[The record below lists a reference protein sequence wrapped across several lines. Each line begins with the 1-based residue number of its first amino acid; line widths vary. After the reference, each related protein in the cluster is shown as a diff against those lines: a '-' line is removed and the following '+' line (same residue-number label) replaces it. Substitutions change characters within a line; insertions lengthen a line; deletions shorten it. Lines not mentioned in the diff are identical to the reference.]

1 MSALI
6 VSSRSDGRFTTTAK
20 VGKRPEA
27 VIAESL
33 AVEAIPD
40 QHTKP
45 AEPSDHAAKCE
56 PNDHCLAYFVLSVHE
71 E

>member
-1 MSALI
+1 MSAFLQ
-6 VSSRSDGRFTTTAK
+6 SGRIYPGETQIFK
-20 VGKRPEA
+20 VRFRPQA

-40 QHTKP
+40 QHGKP

-56 PNDHCLAYFVLSVHE
+56 PNGHCLAYFVLSVHE